1 MHRISEPRMDY
12 TAKKS
17 LEIFSELCGERN
29 FANVRIVTTD
39 WDGVDEYEGE
49 AREKALSKR
58 YFKHLIDGGAK
69 MFRHDGAL
77 DSAQSIVSGLI
88 EQPPVTLKMQE
99 ELDTGRALGNT
110 SAGAV
115 IMREMKEMQKEHEMR
130 MQTLKDEMEQE
141 SKDVRDQLEA
151 ERQELVKRMAQIQ
164 EDSNRLEE
172 TRMARESHTPDL
184 GNTSSESVNA
194 TIPGPS
200 SLRRRDRHPQGRETP
215 SNTRFRWELLPL
227 VPASVLGLTLTKR
240 YVKISG
246 VLLSLLGVMFFL
258 TRRELYGMYRPWLY
272 GGGITRPLV
281 SDRPSGGVW
290 PEIPDAASGPVGD
303 TSTEGQ
309 SEHPYGSSGT
319 TRITVST
326 HIGNIFSGGISRTA
340 FALEEE
346 GKPWSWWSDRITR
359 APVSHRPSRGV
370 LPDSRRGVSRER
382 GMPRTEIK
390 QSALEGPYGSIIDGR
405 RNGVIMVSKPIGDL
419 SDESPHTA
427 VFVEDDEEEVREDKL
442 PGFRFFYPIY

>member
-1 MHRISEPRMDY
+1 MDY

-39 WDGVDEYEGE
+39 WDGVDENEGE
-49 AREKALSKR
+49 ARENALSKR

-88 EQPPVTLKMQE
+88 QRPPVTLKMQE

-130 MQTLKDEMEQE
+130 MQALKDEMEQE

-151 ERQELVKRMAQIQ
+151 ERRELVERMAQIQ
-164 EDSNRLEE
+164 EDSKRLEE
-172 TRMARESHTPDL
+172 TRMARESHIPDL

-200 SLRRRDRHPQGRETP
+200 RLRRRDGHPQGREIP
-215 SNTRFRWELLPL
+215 NTRFRWELLPL
-227 VPASVLGLTLTKR
+227 VHASVLGLILAKR
-240 YVKISG
+240 FVKISG

-258 TRRELYGMYRPWLY
+258 SRRELYGMYRPWLY
-272 GGGITRPLV
+272 GGGITLPPV
-281 SDRPSGGVW
+281 SDQPSGVR

-326 HIGNIFSGGISRTA
+326 HIGNISSGGIPRTA

-346 GKPWSWWSDRITR
+346 GKDNMRVNQLTWSWWADRITR
-359 APVSHRPSRGV
+359 APVTHRPSSGV
-370 LPDSRRGVSRER
+370 LPDSRRGVNRER

-405 RNGVIMVSKPIGDL
+405 RNGVVIVSKPVGDL
-419 SDESPHTA
+419 SDESPDTA

-442 PGFRFFYPIY
+442 PGFWFFYPI